1 MKKNKNTINEEELN
15 NAIEYKT
22 LEKGGFYSISKKL
35 NNIMILMA
43 ASLLISGVASYKNL
57 TIKPENAYLSVDDD
71 YKLIEKIPLSIP
83 LTQDTVVNFANEA
96 IMKTFSFDMI
106 NYQEQ
111 ISNLHSNYYTDN
123 GSHSLDQDFK
133 NRNIYSLIS
142 NGDLH
147 IISAKITENAL
158 ILRQGV
164 NKKGVQNW
172 IVTVPVEITTV
183 TKNRINK
190 NNFKYK
196 MVIERMDMSK
206 RKSGLGI
213 DMIQQN

>member
-1 MKKNKNTINEEELN
+1 MKKDKKNINDKELN
-15 NAIEYKT
+15 NSIEYKT
-22 LEKGGFYSISKKL
+22 LEKGGFATISKRL
-35 NNIMILMA
+35 NGIMMLVA
-43 ASLLISGVASYKNL
+43 ASLLISGIASYKNL

-83 LTQDTVVNFANEA
+83 LTQDTVVSFANEA

-106 NYQEQ
+106 NYQQQ
-111 ISNLHSNYYTDN
+111 ISDLHSNYYTDN
-123 GSHSLDQDFK
+123 GSHSLDKDFK

-147 IISAKITENAL
+147 IISSKIIENSL
-158 ILRQGV
+158 IVQQGV
-164 NKKGVQNW
+164 NKKGVQSW
-172 IVTVPVEITTV
+172 IVTVPIEITTV
-183 TKNRINK
+183 TKNRISK

-196 MVIERMDMSK
+196 MIIERMDMSK

-213 DMIQQN
+213 EMIQQN

>member
-1 MKKNKNTINEEELN
+1 MKKEKNSKTLN

-22 LEKGGFYSISKKL
+22 LEKGGFATISKRL
-35 NNIMILMA
+35 NGIIILVA
-43 ASLLISGVASYKNL
+43 ASLFISGVASYKNL
-57 TIKPENAYLSVDDD
+57 TIKPENAYISVDDD

-83 LTQDTVVNFANEA
+83 LTQDMVVNFANEA

-106 NYQEQ
+106 NYQQQ
-111 ISNLHSNYYTDN
+111 ISDLHSNYYTDN
-123 GSHSLDQDFK
+123 GSHSLDKDFK

-147 IISAKITENAL
+147 IISSKILENSL
-158 ILRQGV
+158 IVTQGV
-164 NKKGVQNW
+164 NKRGVQSW
-172 IVTVPVEITTV
+172 IVTVPIEITTV

-213 DMIQQN
+213 EMIQQN

>member
-1 MKKNKNTINEEELN
+1 MKKNKNTTTEEELN

-83 LTQDTVVNFANEA
+83 LTQDTIVNFANEA

-123 GSHSLDQDFK
+123 GSHSLDRDFK

-158 ILRQGV
+158 ILRQGL

>member
-1 MKKNKNTINEEELN
+1 MKKDKKNISEKELN
-15 NAIEYKT
+15 NPIEYKT
-22 LEKGGFYSISKKL
+22 LEKGGFSTISKRL
-35 NNIMILMA
+35 NGIMILVA
-43 ASLLISGVASYKNL
+43 ASLLISGIASYKNL

-83 LTQDTVVNFANEA
+83 LTQETIVNFANEA

-106 NYQEQ
+106 NYQQQ
-111 ISNLHSNYYTDN
+111 ISDLHSNYYTDN
-123 GSHSLDQDFK
+123 GSHSLDKDFK

-147 IISAKITENAL
+147 IISSKIIENAL
-158 ILRQGV
+158 IVQQGV
-164 NKKGVQNW
+164 NKKGVQSW
-172 IVTVPVEITTV
+172 IVTVPIEITTV
-183 TKNRINK
+183 TKNRISK

-213 DMIQQN
+213 EMIQQN